1 MSKMGIAWFCVL
13 LISFNVCKADDVQT
27 IRTPNNLSMANS
39 EEYMD
44 ILKNSPECTQT
55 FLTWIK
61 ENIQDGIQCTNV
73 GNDPMKCETTSG
85 SNIET
90 NLEVWDQL
98 PSYIRD
104 QWTISTF
111 YIKAI
116 GSLYSILLLS

>member
-1 MSKMGIAWFCVL
+1 
-13 LISFNVCKADDVQT
+13 
-27 IRTPNNLSMANS
+27 MANS

-61 ENIQDGIQCTNV
+61 ENIQDGIRCTNV
-73 GNDPMKCETTSG
+73 GLDPMKCETKSG

-98 PSYIRD
+98 PSSIRD
-104 QWTISTF
+104 QWNISTVGDDLDNVSDKD
-111 YIKAI
+111 IDPTI
-116 GSLYSILLLS
+116 DQ